1 MSIKNTALFRPVI
14 ERHFIWWSSNQNKWR
29 EVSQTKWKVK
39 LNKDKSQF
47 KWKWEAKKIG
57 QYIMPSPMKEN
68 YYILISLI
76 AKLETSSSIL
86 FLSILFKRWKDNI
99 RFKACNSNNKPKK
112 AA

>member
-1 MSIKNTALFRPVI
+1 
-14 ERHFIWWSSNQNKWR
+14 
-29 EVSQTKWKVK
+29 
-39 LNKDKSQF
+39 
-47 KWKWEAKKIG
+47 
-57 QYIMPSPMKEN
+57 MPSPMKEN
-68 YYILISLI
+68 YYILIPLI